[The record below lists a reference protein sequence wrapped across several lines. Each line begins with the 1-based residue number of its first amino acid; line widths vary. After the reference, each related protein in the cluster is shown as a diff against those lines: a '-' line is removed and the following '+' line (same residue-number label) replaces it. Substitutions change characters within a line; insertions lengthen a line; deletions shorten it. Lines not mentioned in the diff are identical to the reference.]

1 MGSTLFGL
9 VDMGLLG
16 SPMGLLGSPSLI
28 SYFILFTS
36 FDACYATDKEY
47 FYKYPSATCS
57 IVINVLIDE
66 EYFGA
71 DYESIME

>member
-28 SYFILFTS
+28 PYFILINLYTAINFKEKFLDLWLIVS
-36 FDACYATDKEY
+36 EGDK
-47 FYKYPSATCS
+47 
-57 IVINVLIDE
+57 I
-66 EYFGA
+66 
-71 DYESIME
+71 